1 MRRGGWWQR
10 AGSRSARGVTWWILR
25 GHADRYGSDVSSDVL
40 RAPAPDRDDVVR
52 WVERHLGAVLRGP
65 VVASP
70 LIGGQSAADAALARL
85 DISGYAQRR
94 NEVYPRERR
103 GASGLSPY
111 IRHGLLSLPHVWR
124 SVDGPPQDRAKFR
137 DELLW
142 QEYAR
147 HLYARLGAGTRHS
160 LRFSVSEYSDHDGPG
175 RWADEGL
182 CVAES
187 LRELRE
193 TGWITN
199 QQRMWLASHW
209 TIREGNGWRAGED
222 DFFRALLDGSRA
234 ANRLGWQWTVG
245 ALTGKP
251 YGFSRWQ
258 VTHRAPGLCDRCS
271 LRANCPIEE
280 WPEAGE
286 PVPRTVVDPRMRR
299 DPDPESTAGP
309 RDARVI
315 GEPDAVW
322 ITAESLGDG
331 DPALAAHPDVPVIFV
346 FDRALL
352 THLRLSAARLV
363 FLTECLADL
372 AERRDLQ
379 IHIDDPRVVLADTRI
394 ACTFTPVPGWRAR
407 SARLDIVALHPW
419 PWLRAVGPGP
429 LTSFSAWQT
438 SSRASGR
445 GRSRR

>member
-1 MRRGGWWQR
+1 VRRADWSPRGE
-10 AGSRSARGVTWWILR
+10 SRSVRGVAWSIR
-25 GHADRYGSDVSSDVL
+25 RAPVDRYGSGLSPDVL
-40 RAPAPDRDDVVR
+40 RAPALDRDEVMR
-52 WVERHLGAVLRGP
+52 WVERHLAPVLRGP

-70 LIGGQSAADAALARL
+70 LIGGQGAADSALARL
-85 DISGYAQRR
+85 DISGYAHRR

-103 GASGLSPY
+103 GASGLSPF
-111 IRHGLLSLPHVWR
+111 IRHGLLSLPRVWR
-124 SVDGPPQDRAKFR
+124 EVDGPPQDRAKFR

-147 HLYARLGAGTRHS
+147 HLYARLGAATRHS
-160 LRFSVSEYSDHDGPG
+160 LRFAVPEYSDQDGPG
-175 RWADEGL
+175 RWGAEGL
-182 CVAES
+182 CVDES

-209 TIREGNGWRAGED
+209 TVREGHGWRVGED
-222 DFFRALLDGSRA
+222 DFFRSLLDGSRA

-258 VTHRAPGLCDRCS
+258 VTTRALGLCDRCH

-286 PVPRTVVDPRMRR
+286 PEPRTVVDPLMRR
-299 DPDPESTAGP
+299 DPDPELTGGP
-309 RDARVI
+309 RDAQVTA
-315 GEPDAVW
+315 EPELVW
-322 ITAESLGDG
+322 LTAESLGDG
-331 DPALAAHPDVPVIFV
+331 DPALAAHPDVPAVFV

-352 THLRLSAARLV
+352 THLRLSPSRLV

-372 AERRDLQ
+372 AERRDLRVYL
-379 IHIDDPRVVLADTRI
+379 DEPRAVLEGRRI
-394 ACTFTPVPGWRAR
+394 ACTFTPVPGWRRR
-407 SARLDIVALHPW
+407 SMGMDIVALHPW
-419 PWLRAVGPGP
+419 PWLRKVGAGP

-438 SSRASGR
+438 SSRGSGR